1 MQIFKEVN
9 LTVVYTEQSDGNMKL
24 AENRKKILEK
34 IGFDEVYLPKQK
46 HTNIVVPFANMDG
59 PADGLYTDL
68 KRVPIGV
75 LTADCIAIVLTD
87 FNSLVVLHAGWR
99 GLVNGILQNGLKYF
113 KDGAKFAFIS
123 PSIRSCCYEVGKEF
137 YDILQEKGIETGYL
151 IERDRSVYFD
161 LQRLAKDIL
170 RVNDVKKI
178 VDINLCSKCGENIF
192 SYRNGNFDERILTFA
207 FLE

>member
-1 MQIFKEVN
+1 MKIFKENN
-9 LTVVYTEQSDGNMKL
+9 LTVVYTEKSDGNMRLK
-24 AENRKKILEK
+24 ENRKKVLEK
-34 IGFDEVYLPKQK
+34 FGFDDVYLPKQE
-46 HTNIVVPFANMDG
+46 HTNIVAPFVNMSA

-75 LTADCIAIVLTD
+75 LTADCMAIVLTD
-87 FNSLVVLHAGWR
+87 FNGLVVLHAGWK
-99 GLVNGILQNGLKYF
+99 GLVNGIIQNGLKYF

-137 YDILQEKGIETGYL
+137 YDILKEKGIDTDYL
-151 IERDRSVYFD
+151 TKRDGRVYFD
-161 LQRLAKDIL
+161 LQRLANDIL
-170 RVNDVKKI
+170 RENGVERIIDM
-178 VDINLCSKCGENIF
+178 NLCSKCGENIF